1 MAETENTRLLALEVL
16 LEVEK
21 QNIFAKDALHKL
33 LYQNQFLSKQDR
45 AFITRLVEGTTEY
58 QTRLDYV
65 INLYSKTK
73 VNKCKPLIRCVLRM
87 GIYQMLYMDSVPNG
101 AACNECVKLAKK

>member
-45 AFITRLVEGTTEY
+45 EFITRLVEGTTE
-58 QTRLDYV
+58 
-65 INLYSKTK
+65 
-73 VNKCKPLIRCVLRM
+73 
-87 GIYQMLYMDSVPNG
+87 
-101 AACNECVKLAKK
+101 

>member
-16 LEVEK
+16 VEVEK

-33 LYQNQFLSKQDR
+33 LYQKQFLSKQDR

-65 INLYSKTK
+65 INLYGI
-73 VNKCKPLIRCVLRM
+73 LLRIAM
-87 GIYQMLYMDSVPNG
+87 G
-101 AACNECVKLAKK
+101 

>member
-16 LEVEK
+16 VEVEK

-33 LYQNQFLSKQDR
+33 LYQKQFLSKQDR

-58 QTRLDYV
+58 QTRLDY
-65 INLYSKTK
+65 
-73 VNKCKPLIRCVLRM
+73 
-87 GIYQMLYMDSVPNG
+87 QSV
-101 AACNECVKLAKK
+101 